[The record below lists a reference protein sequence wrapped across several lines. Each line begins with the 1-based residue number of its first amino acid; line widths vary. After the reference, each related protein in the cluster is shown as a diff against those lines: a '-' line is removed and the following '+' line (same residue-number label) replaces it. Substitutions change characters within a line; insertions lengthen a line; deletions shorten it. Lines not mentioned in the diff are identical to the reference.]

1 MLLKFNQKKKNI
13 SCSCSAKTTKKDPS
27 LLKVPREVGLEPWSK
42 LRPSVGP
49 GPDRPEGKFDPRQR
63 ESTTEQTAVRPSP
76 VPVPY
81 I

>member
-1 MLLKFNQKKKNI
+1 M
-13 SCSCSAKTTKKDPS
+13 
-27 LLKVPREVGLEPWSK
+27 GLEPWSK
-42 LRPSVGP
+42 LRPLVGP